1 MPIRDY
7 PFIYYEQHS
16 GKIIIGGEKSRPFLW
31 IKVVN
36 PSNGNSIITNALV
49 DTGAFDS
56 AFPAECAPRL
66 GHNLK
71 AARPKTICTSN
82 GKTKAYPHTSTV
94 DILDILPDGNPNL
107 NRILYSLPRQLID
120 YTEDLGQFLL
130 GQNNFLKKFI
140 LNIDYPKKR
149 FSIVLSHLSR
159 TRLRT
164 RRY

>member
-16 GKIIIGGEKSRPFLW
+16 EKIIIGGEKSRPFLW

-66 GHNLK
+66 GHDLK
-71 AARPKTICTSN
+71 SVRPKIIRTSN
-82 GKTKAYPHTSTV
+82 GKTHAYPHTSTV
-94 DILDILPDGNPNL
+94 DVLDILPDGNPDL
-107 NRILYSLPRQLID
+107 NKILYSLPKQLID
-120 YTEDLGQFLL
+120 YTEGLGQFLL
-130 GQNNFLKKFI
+130 GQNNFLNQFI
-140 LNIDYPKKR
+140 LHIDYPKKN
-149 FSIVLSHLSR
+149 FSIVRSFSA
-159 TRLRT
+159 TKKSGT